1 MSHTTEVSFAPG
13 RYPYKPHCIC
23 GWTERGYLVDF
34 AAQMAADDH
43 EKEAARA
50 ESA

>member
-1 MSHTTEVSFAPG
+1 MRHAPTVSFSPG
-13 RYPYKPHCIC
+13 RYPYQPSCAC
-23 GWTERGYLVDF
+23 GWTERGYLVEF